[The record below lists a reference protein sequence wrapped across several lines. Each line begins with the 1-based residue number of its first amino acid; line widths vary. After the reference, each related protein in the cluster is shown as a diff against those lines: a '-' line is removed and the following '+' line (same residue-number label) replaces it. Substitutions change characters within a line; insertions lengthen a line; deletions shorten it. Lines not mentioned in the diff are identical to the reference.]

1 MKKQEII
8 EMIKKDA
15 LEFDADVDAKVKEFE
30 TLGRVE
36 FYRYGRFCTHHFK
49 RYIPITDNKFLVK
62 SWIDA
67 GFEPTNKKQE
77 VIICE

>member
-15 LEFDADVDAKVKEFE
+15 VEYDADVEAKIKEFE

-36 FYRYGRFCTHHFK
+36 FYRYGKFCTHYFK
-49 RYIPITDNKFLVK
+49 RYIPINENKFLIK
-62 SWIDA
+62 SWTDSGIY
-67 GFEPTNKKQE
+67 PTNKKQE
-77 VIICE
+77 IVICE